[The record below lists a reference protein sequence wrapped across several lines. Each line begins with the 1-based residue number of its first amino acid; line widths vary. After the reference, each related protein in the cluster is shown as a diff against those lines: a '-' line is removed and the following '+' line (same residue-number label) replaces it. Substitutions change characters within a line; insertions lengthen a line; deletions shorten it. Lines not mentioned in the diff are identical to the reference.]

1 MDVFINEERFSANDV
16 EVAMFGRVLGGVRRL
31 SYDGTQ
37 EVQGVKV
44 VGNRKD
50 SGFVR
55 SNFNHEGSIT
65 LLVEE
70 VLGLQ
75 ASPAAGGDLRKLP
88 PAEITVVM
96 VKNGLAIK
104 DTLKAVIFK
113 SNPRVFEN
121 GNSNPIDVEIPI
133 YIGDIKYFGSRG
145 R

>member
-1 MDVFINEERFSANDV
+1 MDVFVNEERFSSNDV

-37 EVQGVKV
+37 EVTGVKV

-50 SGFVR
+50 SGFIK

-75 ASPAAGGDLRKLP
+75 VAGGGDLRKLP
-88 PAEITVVM
+88 AADITVVM
-96 VKNGLAIK
+96 IKNGLVIK

-113 SNPRVFEN
+113 ANPRVFEN
-121 GNSNPIDVEIPI
+121 GSSNPIDVEIPI
-133 YIGDIKYFGSRG
+133 YIGDIKYFGSR
-145 R
+145 